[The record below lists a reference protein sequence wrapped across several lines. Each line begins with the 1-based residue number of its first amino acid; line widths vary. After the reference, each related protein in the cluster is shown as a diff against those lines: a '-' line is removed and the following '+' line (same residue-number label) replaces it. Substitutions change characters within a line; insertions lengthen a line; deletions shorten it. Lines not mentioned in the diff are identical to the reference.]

1 MRKSQHKYII
11 GPRYSGIHEILK
23 ESGVSVEVPS
33 LDDNSETITLRGEQD
48 KLGPALTMV
57 YSKVRTYLYLGIYN
71 VFFAIKW
78 LIFDNTDSRKGA

>member
-1 MRKSQHKYII
+1 MS
-11 GPRYSGIHEILK
+11 LK

-57 YSKVRTYLYLGIYN
+57 YSKVRTYLFCLTAYHISIEHQRHCTQF
-71 VFFAIKW
+71 VFSIEIVM
-78 LIFDNTDSRKGA
+78 LHVPSVII